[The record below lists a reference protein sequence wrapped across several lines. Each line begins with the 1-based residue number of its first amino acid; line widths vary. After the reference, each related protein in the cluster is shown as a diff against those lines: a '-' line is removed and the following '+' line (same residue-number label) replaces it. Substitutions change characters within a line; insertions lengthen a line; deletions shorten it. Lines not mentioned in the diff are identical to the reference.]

1 MEIREFKRHDRRK
14 GHNARQAPTTV
25 AGVLTALRGIRFYC
39 QQCQSLES
47 VADCTAIEQHPAS
60 YSASVILGCGHGRTV
75 TVAVKRPRTEQE
87 QEQEEVTGDYEISKT
102 IDEAVSQ

>member
-25 AGVLTALRGIRFYC
+25 AGVLMALRGIRFYC

-47 VADCTAIEQHPAS
+47 VADCTAIEQSIAS
-60 YSASVILGCGHGRTV
+60 YSAECVLACNHSRVI
-75 TVAVKRPRTEQE
+75 TVAVRRPKTEQE
-87 QEQEEVTGDYEISKT
+87 EITGDYEISKT
-102 IDEAVSQ
+102 IDQAV